1 MIIRK
6 QAPKALGLNEP
17 LRHADHKRPVSRRDF
32 ISQGFMTG
40 GATLVVPSLVA
51 MMMKPKQAMALS
63 ADVWRNN
70 ICNIQQG
77 AGKIPFI
84 CFDLAGGANIAGS
97 NVLVGNQGGQLD
109 VLSTAGYSKL
119 GLPGNMIPNTS
130 VQGAFIDTQ
139 FGLAFHTDSAFLRG
153 MLMTTTPTTRAMVSG
168 AVIPA
173 RSENDTGNN
182 PHNPMYGI
190 ARAGARGELLTL
202 IGSQSS
208 DSGGNSMAPS
218 MLMDPTNRPT
228 KVDRPSDATGLV
240 DTGELSTLFP
250 NPADTVAVMESI
262 ERISRDKLGAV
273 DTKLADDAG
282 MKQQVDCSYVKAAD
296 LAERFSSPA
305 VLDPTK
311 DSAIT
316 QIFSTVGGI
325 GADGEFG
332 KTAAVMK
339 LVVDGMAGAGTIT
352 MGGFDYHTGDRSTG
366 EARDF
371 RAGLCIGACLE
382 YAATRRDAG
391 GTLDPKPLMLYVF
404 SDGSLNSNGM
414 IDNSTGGRGKGQWTG
429 DNQSTACSFYLV
441 LNPAGKPQVYNVG
454 SVPAAR
460 RQQLGYFR
468 ASGDV
473 ETSGSPGANSVV
485 SLVDMVLL
493 NYMAL
498 HGEQNLFASRFP
510 NSVLNSQIDSWISFN
525 PIVNGTIGN

>member
-1 MIIRK
+1 M
-6 QAPKALGLNEP
+6 
-17 LRHADHKRPVSRRDF
+17 
-32 ISQGFMTG
+32 
-40 GATLVVPSLVA
+40 VA
-51 MMMKPKQAMALS
+51 MMMKPQQAQALS

-97 NVLVGNQGGQLD
+97 NVLVGQQGGQLD

-130 VQGAFIDTQ
+130 VAGAFINTE
-139 FGLAFHTDSAFLRG
+139 FGLAFHSDSAFLRG
-153 MLMTTTPTTRAMVSG
+153 MLMTTSVTTRAMVSG

-250 NPADTVAVMESI
+250 NPADTVSVMESI
-262 ERISRDKLGAV
+262 ERLSRDKLTAV
-273 DTKLADDAG
+273 NTKLAGAGDAN

-311 DSAIT
+311 DTNIQAIF
-316 QIFSTVGGI
+316 QPVGGI
-325 GADGEFG
+325 SADGEFG

-371 RAGLCIGACLE
+371 RAGLCMGACLE
-382 YAATRRDAG
+382 YAAKTG
-391 GTLDPKPLMLYVF
+391 KPLMLYVF

-414 IDNSTGGRGKGQWTG
+414 IDNSAGGRGKGQWTG
-429 DNQSTACSFYLV
+429 DNQATACAFFLV
-441 LNPAGKPQVYNVG
+441 LNPAGKPQPYNVG

-498 HGEQNLFASRFP
+498 HGEQNQFAGKFP
-510 NSVLNSQIDSWISFN
+510 NSVLNAQIDSWISFN
-525 PIVNGTIGN
+525 PIVNGTVGH

>member
-17 LRHADHKRPVSRRDF
+17 LRHPDHKAPVTRRDF
-32 ISQGFMTG
+32 IAQGFMTG
-40 GATLVVPSLVA
+40 PAVIVAPTLLAAVLNPNKA
-51 MMMKPKQAMALS
+51 HALS
-63 ADVWRNN
+63 ADLDAKRAGV
-70 ICNIQQG
+70 CNIQAG

-97 NVLVGNQGGQLD
+97 NVLVGQQGGQLD

-119 GLPGNMIPNTS
+119 GLPGNMIPNASTPGS
-130 VQGAFIDTQ
+130 FINTE
-139 FGLAFHTDSAFLRG
+139 FGLAFHSDSAFLRG
-153 MLMTTTPTTRAMVSG
+153 MLMTTSVTTRAMVNG

-190 ARAGARGELLTL
+190 ARAGARGQLLGL

-208 DSGGNSMAPS
+208 DSGGNSMAPAS
-218 MLMDPTNRPT
+218 LMDPSNRPT

-240 DTGELSTLFP
+240 DTGELGTLFP
-250 NPADTVAVMESI
+250 NAADTVSVMESI
-262 ERISRDKLGAV
+262 ERLSNAKLGV
-273 DTKLADDAG
+273 INTKTSNDTGLKTQADCA
-282 MKQQVDCSYVKAAD
+282 YVKSAY
-296 LAERFSSPA
+296 LAEQFSSPS

-311 DSAIT
+311 DANITAIF
-316 QIFSTVGGI
+316 QPVGGI
-325 GADGEFG
+325 SADGEFG

-371 RAGLCIGACLE
+371 RAGLCMGACLE
-382 YAATRRDAG
+382 YAAKTG
-391 GTLDPKPLMLYVF
+391 KPLMLYVF

-429 DNQSTACSFYLV
+429 DNQATACAFFLV
-441 LNPAGKPQVYNVG
+441 LNPAGKPVPYNVG
-454 SVPAAR
+454 GVPVAR

-468 ASGDV
+468 GSGDV

-485 SLVDMVLL
+485 TLVDMVLL

-498 HGEQNLFASRFP
+498 HGEQGKFGDADKFP
-510 NSVLNSQIDSWISFN
+510 GSVLNGQIDNWIAFN
-525 PIVNGTIGN
+525 PIK